1 MLRDLPHKVDAAHRQ
16 LRTAITLWFT
26 ESDPVSTHALV
37 FAAYEVLHTVSKK
50 RTPSRRDLLFD
61 SDRIKDEYRSDFNKL
76 IKKHAYF
83 FKHADREPEGIIEFN
98 PNVNEMFI
106 FFATVARYYC
116 NIHESQE
123 ESAFLWWLRIVRPK
137 FNTEL
142 GRIEIEKLVPID
154 ILEAVRRMPKRDFFD
169 GFCDRSPHLV
179 PKFNAL
185 SAMHVI
191 GTST

>member
-1 MLRDLPHKVDAAHRQ
+1 MTNQPSVTISKVDAAHRQ

-106 FFATVARYYC
+106 FFCYCCPLLLQHSRKPRRISVSLVASDC
-116 NIHESQE
+116 SSQ
-123 ESAFLWWLRIVRPK
+123 VQY
-137 FNTEL
+137 
-142 GRIEIEKLVPID
+142 G
-154 ILEAVRRMPKRDFFD
+154 
-169 GFCDRSPHLV
+169 
-179 PKFNAL
+179 
-185 SAMHVI
+185 I
-191 GTST
+191 GTNRN